1 MRTKEHANKADEH
14 DAEPNDGDDEPHCP
28 SQGSATSNRRAVHTG
43 VQRFRRRINVPFEF
57 ALAVRTSEF
66 TGGIVIEF
74 NLLLAMGAKNLN
86 HIATKSSQGIFF
98 FPTPSKRIRIFMN
111 GMPVDLATGE
121 TMIQTIGVIGAG
133 QMGNGIAQVAACA
146 GYDVVMIDIKDEY
159 VDKGLGTIQFSLGK
173 LVSKERMT
181 QEDADAALARITTG
195 TERSMCADC
204 DLVVEAV
211 PEILSLKQ
219 EIFTELDNLCKPETI
234 LASNTSSISITT
246 IAASTQ
252 RPEKVIGMHFMNPVP
267 IMKLVEIING
277 ADTSDATN
285 SAVVEAAEKM
295 GKTAL
300 SCNDAPGFVSNR
312 ILCPMIN
319 EAILTLQEGVA
330 EPEAI
335 DGIMKLGMN
344 HPIGP
349 LALSDL
355 IGNDTVL
362 HIMNVLYEGFGTE
375 KYAPAPL
382 LVQMVEEGK
391 LGRKSGQ
398 GFYTY

>member
-1 MRTKEHANKADEH
+1 MAVK
-14 DAEPNDGDDEPHCP
+14 DG
-28 SQGSATSNRRAVHTG
+28 GTSWSR
-43 VQRFRRRINVPFEF
+43 
-57 ALAVRTSEF
+57 LM
-66 TGGIVIEF
+66 
-74 NLLLAMGAKNLN
+74 NLLRLERPLSDMSIKT
-86 HIATKSSQGIFF
+86 IA
-98 FPTPSKRIRIFMN
+98 
-111 GMPVDLATGE
+111 VL
-121 TMIQTIGVIGAG
+121 GAG
-133 QMGNGIAQVAACA
+133 QMGNGITQVAACA
-146 GYDVVMIDIKDEY
+146 GYNVTMVDIEQAF
-159 VDKGLGTIQFSLGK
+159 VDRGLATIEKSLAK

-181 QEDADAALARITTG
+181 QEDADAARGRITTAID
-195 TERSMCADC
+195 RQACADC

-219 EIFTELDNLCKPETI
+219 EIFAELDQICKPETI
-234 LASNTSSISITT
+234 LASNTSSISIST
-246 IAASTQ
+246 IAEATN
-252 RPEKVIGMHFMNPVP
+252 RPEQVIGMHFMNPVP

-277 ADTSDATN
+277 KQTSDATN
-285 SAVVEAAEKM
+285 AAVIEASAKM

-312 ILCPMIN
+312 ILCPMLN

-355 IGNDTVL
+355 IGLDTVL
-362 HIMNVLYEGFGTE
+362 HIMNVLHEGMGDD
-375 KYAPAPL
+375 KYAPAQL
-382 LVQMVEEGK
+382 LIDMVAEGK